1 MMDFNAQY
9 EAAKNLAETLK
20 KHHQYRS
27 VKHDGSRVFYEWNK
41 QKICI
46 SFSEDTRGLF
56 VQRKP

>member
-20 KHHQYRS
+20 KHHEYRS

-41 QKICI
+41 QKISI
-46 SFSEDTRGLF
+46 SFSEDP
-56 VQRKP
+56 RKP